1 MICSPCKNC
10 SREYLPKDKCAK
22 ECKLL
27 KSIQERDL
35 SCEKFYEG
43 YGIDYTDEYS
53 YNIPSSR
60 PSTDF

>member
-10 SREYLPKDKCAK
+10 PRENLPKDKCAK

-35 SCEKFYEG
+35 SCENLYEG

-53 YNIPSSR
+53 YNIP
-60 PSTDF
+60 PSLTLIDF